1 MCNQNK
7 IDSVERS
14 DFICA
19 SFENRVRQPR
29 IDEQN
34 FSARRYHLE
43 GRLAVPSELR
53 VHDLHE
59 TEKHWFGKGD
69 EHGALRHP
77 ATDVSSFVINSTF
90 DIRHF
95 TYVCPLMDHEH
106 AHQHLS
112 ATDPRMAAL
121 IARSRRYEIKPSVAI
136 RPFDALAES
145 IAYQQL
151 SGKAAATI
159 FGRVRALFP
168 KRKWLDPEQLLA
180 TPDDTLRGAGLSRAK
195 TAALK
200 DLAAKTI
207 DGTVP
212 SGRALLR
219 MSDDEIIARLTQV
232 RGIGRWTVEMLL
244 LFDLGRPDVWPVD
257 DYGVRKGFTKT
268 FGRRKLPTPKQ
279 LVKIGEKWRPYRSVA
294 AWYFWRA
301 LDQPEKLQS

>member
-1 MCNQNK
+1 
-7 IDSVERS
+7 
-14 DFICA
+14 
-19 SFENRVRQPR
+19 
-29 IDEQN
+29 
-34 FSARRYHLE
+34 
-43 GRLAVPSELR
+43 
-53 VHDLHE
+53 
-59 TEKHWFGKGD
+59 
-69 EHGALRHP
+69 
-77 ATDVSSFVINSTF
+77 
-90 DIRHF
+90 
-95 TYVCPLMDHEH
+95 
-106 AHQHLS
+106 
-112 ATDPRMAAL
+112 MAEL
-121 IARSRRYEIKPSVAI
+121 IARSRRYNITPALSI

-159 FGRVRALFP
+159 FGRVRALYP

-180 TPDDTLRGAGLSRAK
+180 TPDETLRAAGLSRAK

-212 SGRALLR
+212 SSRALIR
-219 MSDDEIIARLTQV
+219 MTDDEIITRLTAV

-257 DYGVRKGFTKT
+257 DYGVRKGFAKT

-279 LVKIGEKWRPYRSVA
+279 LMKFGEKWRPYRSMA

-301 LDQPEKLQS
+301 LDTAEKLQS

>member
-1 MCNQNK
+1 
-7 IDSVERS
+7 
-14 DFICA
+14 
-19 SFENRVRQPR
+19 
-29 IDEQN
+29 
-34 FSARRYHLE
+34 
-43 GRLAVPSELR
+43 
-53 VHDLHE
+53 
-59 TEKHWFGKGD
+59 
-69 EHGALRHP
+69 
-77 ATDVSSFVINSTF
+77 
-90 DIRHF
+90 
-95 TYVCPLMDHEH
+95 MDHEH
-106 AHQHLS
+106 ALQHLS

-121 IARSRRYEIKPSVAI
+121 IARSRRYNIVPAASI

-180 TPDDTLRGAGLSRAK
+180 TPDDKLRGAGLSGAK

-207 DGTVP
+207 DRTVP

-257 DYGVRKGFTKT
+257 DYGVRKGFAKT

-279 LVKIGEKWRPYRSVA
+279 LMKIGEKWHPYRSVA

-301 LDQPEKLQS
+301 LDQPEKLQR